1 MSTINNISSNDPVQQ
16 LANRPIQRTV
26 PADSTDTT
34 ATPAPADRLEL
45 SGVSYLV
52 QSLQTNNVRTDLVSN
67 VRAQI
72 DAGTYEDDNK
82 LNVTVDKLLND
93 LTNG

>member
-67 VRAQI
+67 V
-72 DAGTYEDDNK
+72 YEDDNK

>member
-16 LANRPIQRTV
+16 LANRPIQKSL
-26 PADSTDTT
+26 PADATNT
-34 ATPAPADRLEL
+34 AASPTPADRLDL

-52 QSLQTNNVRTDLVSN
+52 QSLQTNNIRTDLVSN

-93 LTNG
+93 ING